1 MCVMLLAAL
10 VIEKVCAFPMVMGSV
25 LTEKEEA
32 GIFSLNAQVDVPTV
46 AVPFLVVIRIV
57 PEPEEL
63 LAGTYAASA
72 AVFPFVVEKT
82 NDVPYDELSSAV

>member
-1 MCVMLLAAL
+1 MKRVLLLIVIFIIAL
-10 VIEKVCAFPMVMGSV
+10 SSV
-25 LTEKEEA
+25 GCKEKEEA

>member
-1 MCVMLLAAL
+1 
-10 VIEKVCAFPMVMGSV
+10 MVTGFV

-32 GIFSLNAQVDVPTV
+32 GIFNLKAQVEVPTV
-46 AVPFLVVIRIV
+46 AEPFFVVIRIV

-63 LAGTYAASA
+63 FVGTYAASA
-72 AVFPFVVEKT
+72 GVLPLVVEKT

>member
-1 MCVMLLAAL
+1 M
-10 VIEKVCAFPMVMGSV
+10 
-25 LTEKEEA
+25 LTEKEDA
-32 GIFSLNAQVDVPTV
+32 GIASLNEQVDVPTV
-46 AVPFLVVIRIV
+46 AVPFFVVIRIV

-63 LAGTYAASA
+63 FVGTYAANA